1 MTLIIGITGGIGSGK
16 STLSNYLKKKKFFV
30 HDSDTVVKEIYT
42 KPTKKFQ
49 DYLIKIDLKEALKN
63 KKINKKVIAKKIFSN
78 ELIKRKLENFIHKK
92 VQKHRNNFIK
102 YHKKKKTK
110 VVFIDIPLLFENNL
124 DNLFNKILCVLSHK
138 KTRLKRI
145 VSSRKI
151 KIDIFRKITRNQV
164 TDVERKKRSNY
175 FINNNKTKKFFFKKA
190 DEFIRLLVL

>member
-63 KKINKKVIAKKIFSN
+63 KKINKKIIAKKIFSN
-78 ELIKRKLENFIHKK
+78 ELTKRKLENFIHKK
-92 VQKHRNNFIK
+92 VKKQRNNFIK

-110 VVFIDIPLLFENNL
+110 AVFIDIPLLFENKL
-124 DNLFNKILCVLSHK
+124 DNLFNKILCVLSPK

-151 KIDIFRKITRNQV
+151 KMDIFRKIIRNQV

-175 FINNNKTKKFFFKKA
+175 FINNNKTKKFFFNKV
-190 DEFIRLLVL
+190 DEFIKLLGL